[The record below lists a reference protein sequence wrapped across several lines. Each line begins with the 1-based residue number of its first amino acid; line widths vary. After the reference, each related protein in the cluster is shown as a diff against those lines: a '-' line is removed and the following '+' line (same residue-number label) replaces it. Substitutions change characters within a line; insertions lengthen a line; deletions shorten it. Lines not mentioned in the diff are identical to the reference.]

1 MKSILVIGTG
11 DFGGH
16 LTRKLVELGNEV
28 MIVDINE
35 DHMRELLPL
44 VRDAQIA
51 DCTQEDVLHSLGVG
65 NFDICFVCVGENF
78 QSCLEITSL
87 LKDLGAKYVI
97 SKAKRDIHK
106 KFLLRNG
113 ADEVTYPERDIAE
126 KLAVRHSA
134 SNLFDYFELTKEISI
149 YEIPALKAWI
159 GKSIKELNFRTKYNI
174 SILATKKEETVVPLP
189 SPDYVFKED
198 EHLMVMGHHLDVE
211 KILRQIF

>member
-1 MKSILVIGTG
+1 
-11 DFGGH
+11 
-16 LTRKLVELGNEV
+16 
-28 MIVDINE
+28 MIVDMNE
-35 DHMRELLPL
+35 ESMRPLLPL
-44 VRDAQIA
+44 VKDAQIA
-51 DCTQEDVLHSLGVG
+51 DCTKEDVLRSLGVN
-65 NFDICFVCVGENF
+65 NFDICFVCIGDNF
-78 QSCLEITSL
+78 QSSLEITSL

-149 YEIPALKAWI
+149 YEIPALKCWI
-159 GKSIKELNFRTKYNI
+159 GKSIKEMNFRTKYNI
-174 SILATKKEETVVPLP
+174 SILATKNGETVTPLP
-189 SPDYVFKED
+189 SPNYVFNED

-211 KILRQIF
+211 KILKQL